1 MINIKFRNNENGP
14 VAVMELSTIPSF
26 NENALEH
33 WRSLAPEEKKSEV
46 GSQELNLGL
55 ILGMITT
62 IVPIVIQLLVGI
74 FSSFI

>member
-1 MINIKFRNNENGP
+1 
-14 VAVMELSTIPSF
+14 MELSTIPSF

-33 WRSLAPEEKKSEV
+33 WRSLAPEETKSEV
-46 GSQELNLGL
+46 GSQDLNLGL
-55 ILGMITT
+55 IIGMITT